1 MSSAP
6 ADQKPPRTHAP
17 FEPWRKVMLLGAFIL
32 LGHALFV
39 ALVDTA
45 VPEWV
50 SMFFN
55 FMGYGFLV
63 AGFGMKMRQR
73 KDAEEREAEGATGAE
88 KP

>member
-1 MSSAP
+1 
-6 ADQKPPRTHAP
+6 
-17 FEPWRKVMLLGAFIL
+17 MLLGAFIL
-32 LGHALFV
+32 LGHALYV
-39 ALVDTA
+39 ALVDSP

-50 SMFFN
+50 STFFN

-73 KDAEEREAEGATGAE
+73 KDDGGTEGSAGAD